1 MMPASYQMQYQGNFV
16 NKAKIKPLDLLDW
29 QTTVEVIRTYIGIM
43 IVCALIHYF
52 IELTY
57 DTIRAESNDEYILK
71 LADLFEYLD
80 SAFLISAFIAITIKA
95 ISDTWGSDGI
105 LESYERECCKKNP
118 CETNHRLFSHVFP
131 LFSEFVPSGQVV
143 LYHSVDEKSAELV
156 IAEEK
161 SAK

>member
-1 MMPASYQMQYQGNFV
+1 MQPRPPFQPNQMIPASYQMQYQGNFV

-95 ISDTWGSDGI
+95 ISDTWGVMAYSRVMN
-105 LESYERECCKKNP
+105 ESAAKKS
-118 CETNHRLFSHVFP
+118 L
-131 LFSEFVPSGQVV
+131 
-143 LYHSVDEKSAELV
+143 
-156 IAEEK
+156 
-161 SAK
+161 

>member
-1 MMPASYQMQYQGNFV
+1 MTIMQPRPPFQPNQMIPASYQMQYQGNFV

-95 ISDTWGSDGI
+95 ISDTWGVMAYSRVMN
-105 LESYERECCKKNP
+105 ESAAKKS
-118 CETNHRLFSHVFP
+118 L
-131 LFSEFVPSGQVV
+131 
-143 LYHSVDEKSAELV
+143 
-156 IAEEK
+156 
-161 SAK
+161 

>member
-1 MMPASYQMQYQGNFV
+1 MTIMQPRPPFQPNQMMPASYQMQYQGNFV

-95 ISDTWGSDGI
+95 ISDTWGVMAYSRVMN
-105 LESYERECCKKNP
+105 ESAAKKS
-118 CETNHRLFSHVFP
+118 L
-131 LFSEFVPSGQVV
+131 
-143 LYHSVDEKSAELV
+143 
-156 IAEEK
+156 
-161 SAK
+161 

>member
-1 MMPASYQMQYQGNFV
+1 MTIMQPRPPLQPNQMMPASYQMQYQGNFV

-95 ISDTWGSDGI
+95 ISDTWGVMAYSRVMN
-105 LESYERECCKKNP
+105 ESAAKKS
-118 CETNHRLFSHVFP
+118 L
-131 LFSEFVPSGQVV
+131 
-143 LYHSVDEKSAELV
+143 
-156 IAEEK
+156 
-161 SAK
+161 

>member
-1 MMPASYQMQYQGNFV
+1 MQPRPPIQPNQMMPASYQMQYQGNFV

-95 ISDTWGSDGI
+95 ISDTWGVMAYSRVMN
-105 LESYERECCKKNP
+105 ESAAKKS
-118 CETNHRLFSHVFP
+118 L
-131 LFSEFVPSGQVV
+131 
-143 LYHSVDEKSAELV
+143 
-156 IAEEK
+156 
-161 SAK
+161 